1 MNYYDEISEGYNEL
15 HKEEQLR
22 KVEIII
28 KELKLKGTEKILD
41 VGCGTAFYA
50 GHFGKGYLG
59 IDPSEGMLKKAKG
72 SKTILGSA
80 ENLPFEDKSFDVV
93 ISITAAQNFKD
104 LEKAIKEIKRVAKKK
119 IAITILKRSDKV
131 KEIEKHLKGFKKLEE
146 EKDYIYIKN
155 VK

>member
-28 KELKLKGTEKILD
+28 KELKLKGNEKVLD

-50 GHFGKGYLG
+50 DHFGENYTG
-59 IDPSEGMLKKAKG
+59 IDPSEGMLKKATAKV
-72 SKTILGSA
+72 ILASA
-80 ENLPFEDKSFDVV
+80 ESLPFPDKSFDAV
-93 ISITAAQNFKD
+93 ISITAAQNFTD
-104 LEKAIKEIKRVAKKK
+104 VEKAINEIKRVAKNK
-119 IAITILKRSDKV
+119 IAITILKQAKKLQLIKRLLND
-131 KEIEKHLKGFKKLEE
+131 FKKIEQ
-146 EKDYIYIKN
+146 EKDYIFIKN